1 MLFKT
6 GDFVVH
12 VSYGVGQVVGL
23 AEQSFPA
30 TQTRM
35 YYEVSLNNGT
45 VWVPAD
51 ADGPGSLRPLSK
63 RPELERCRHLLKSAP
78 VDLDPDPR
86 KRQADLVERLKTGSM
101 LVSCEVVRDLT
112 ARSWKKSLN
121 EADMSSL
128 RKAREVLCQ
137 EWAAIAGK
145 PLAEI
150 NHEIEA
156 LLRDS
161 RQSLPDLT

>member
-12 VSYGVGQVVGL
+12 VAYGVGQVVGL

-30 TQTRM
+30 SQKRM

-51 ADGPGSLRPLSK
+51 VDGPGSLRPLSK
-63 RPELERCRHLLKSAP
+63 RPDLEHCRRLLKSAP
-78 VDLDPDPR
+78 VELDADPR
-86 KRQADLVERLKTGSM
+86 KRQAELSERLKSGSM
-101 LVSCEVVRDLT
+101 LVSCEIVRDLT

-121 EADMSSL
+121 EADMASL
-128 RKAREVLCQ
+128 RKAREVLGQ
-137 EWAAIAGK
+137 EWATIAGI
-145 PLAEI
+145 PLI
-150 NHEIEA
+150 DVNREIEA

-161 RQSLPDLT
+161 RQSPLGLT